1 MKFVFAIILA
11 TGHETAQLYKVNY
24 CIQNSR
30 SSISGLVE
38 CLRLFHVN
46 LKSVSNQLLM
56 LDYFCCDAEQWLYMA
71 LKLSKAVFE
80 WSLLVFIFVGRNIVV
95 DTQTCYR
102 LDGPGIEFHP
112 DKPCTLQASYTK
124 GIGSFSRVERH
135 GRGVKHRTKSKAEIK
150 EKAKPYHSYSSVPSW
165 KTFLYIFNYWWPVR
179 QQLCLLY
186 YKQPKF
192 NFTHRHKKTGI
203 EYLFGSYWSEK
214 GHKFVLYVLII
225 NPTRCTN
232 FSNLFLE

>member
-80 WSLLVFIFVGRNIVV
+80 
-95 DTQTCYR
+95 
-102 LDGPGIEFHP
+102 
-112 DKPCTLQASYTK
+112 
-124 GIGSFSRVERH
+124 
-135 GRGVKHRTKSKAEIK
+135 
-150 EKAKPYHSYSSVPSW
+150 
-165 KTFLYIFNYWWPVR
+165 
-179 QQLCLLY
+179 
-186 YKQPKF
+186 
-192 NFTHRHKKTGI
+192 
-203 EYLFGSYWSEK
+203 
-214 GHKFVLYVLII
+214 
-225 NPTRCTN
+225 
-232 FSNLFLE
+232 